1 MISLWKI
8 NWDGISNEFCEK
20 TNIVWVNNNSIE
32 QFFWESAGTANNNTK
47 NMTMSF
53 YCSDLCKGTQ
63 IQRIDKDLKTA
74 KETLLMPKVITCF
87 TSQYLR
93 PKTCHKIQ
101 YSKIITSNT
110 LVSRKIHGI
119 DGMNKIDHS
128 CEKETI
134 LQAKLLQGKAC
145 DSWLTAFPPWFL
157 RIINKKSSNISKIN
171 TEEVLKEKKH
181 HIRLLIVLQTKI
193 HWLGLSVMVLFS
205 WQYYFQFRS
214 LTICGFSFFTF

>member
-1 MISLWKI
+1 
-8 NWDGISNEFCEK
+8 
-20 TNIVWVNNNSIE
+20 
-32 QFFWESAGTANNNTK
+32 
-47 NMTMSF
+47 MTMSF

-119 DGMNKIDHS
+119 NGINKIGHS

-134 LQAKLLQGKAC
+134 LQAKLLQERPVTH
-145 DSWLTAFPPWFL
+145 DSQLFL
-157 RIINKKSSNISKIN
+157 HDFSESSTRKVAILAKSTQK
-171 TEEVLKEKKH
+171 
-181 HIRLLIVLQTKI
+181 R
-193 HWLGLSVMVLFS
+193 
-205 WQYYFQFRS
+205 
-214 LTICGFSFFTF
+214 C